1 MRIDPEREKTEAEV
15 AAEQRAAH
23 RAALERERSGYES
36 RGLPER
42 VTQVDEQL
50 KKLDNADD
58 CAPEGDAPAVEER
71 EQSAPRETAVES
83 KPRRT
88 ASSRGSK

>member
-23 RAALERERSGYES
+23 RAALERERAGYET

-42 VTQVDEQL
+42 AAQVDEQL
-50 KKLDNADD
+50 KKLEEDGDA
-58 CAPEGDAPAVEER
+58 APEGDAAVEGR
-71 EQSAPRETAVES
+71 EQSAPHETAVES

>member
-1 MRIDPEREKTEAEV
+1 VKVDPEREKTEAEV

-23 RAALERERSGYES
+23 RAALERERAGYET
-36 RGLPER
+36 RGLSNR
-42 VTQVDEQL
+42 VAQVDEQL
-50 KKLDNADD
+50 KQLDDD
-58 CAPEGDAPAVEER
+58 SEGEQEGGSPVEER
-71 EQSAPRETAVES
+71 EASAPRETAVES